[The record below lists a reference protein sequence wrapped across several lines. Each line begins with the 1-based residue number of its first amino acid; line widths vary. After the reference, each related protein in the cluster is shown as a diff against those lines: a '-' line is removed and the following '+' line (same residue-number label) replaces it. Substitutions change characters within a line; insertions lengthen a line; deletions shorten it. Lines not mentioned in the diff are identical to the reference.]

1 MGYFWL
7 FGLFK
12 SSFSKESKWPRKQ
25 IQSKYSKY
33 WNKWEKGIRS
43 YQLLTFSSYGSVWKA
58 RHKKSNRIVA
68 VKIIPADTDL
78 NDLMKEITILK
89 ECRSDFII
97 RYYGSYYKDGDLWVS
112 VVFFF
117 SNAIDCDGIWRLWI
131 SCRCDE

>member
-1 MGYFWL
+1 M
-7 FGLFK
+7 
-12 SSFSKESKWPRKQ
+12 
-25 IQSKYSKY
+25 
-33 WNKWEKGIRS
+33 
-43 YQLLTFSSYGSVWKA
+43 
-58 RHKKSNRIVA
+58 A